1 MTSHVMGDPTKVITC
16 GIAVAPVT
24 DWRYYGENLT
34 PVSLYLS
41 LLSLKQSSYFVIRG
55 TY

>member
-1 MTSHVMGDPTKVITC
+1 MTSHVMGDPSKVITC

-24 DWRYYGENLT
+24 DWRYYGENLA
-34 PVSLYLS
+34 PMSVYLS
-41 LLSLKQSSYFVIRG
+41 LLSFMQSSYCVIRR